1 MTSASP
7 DCDVTFIV
15 RTLDDEERVGHAL
28 LRIARYLAAHEL
40 RAEILVADE
49 GSGDNT
55 VAVAVMLRRQIRQIV
70 VLHAA
75 PGCGFRDA
83 CQRARGRVIVLADA
97 RTEAPLAP
105 LGFALGR
112 LRDGLDVV
120 ALGGRYLVARRTRA
134 WRAFDALVGR
144 RDAEAPMPMTA
155 VERRFLRRARQ
166 LGLACTVTHRT
177 PGRWRRWWQAL
188 RPSARTAPA

>member
-15 RTLDDEERVGHAL
+15 RCLDDEERVGHVL
-28 LRIARYLAAHEL
+28 NRIARYLRQHRL
-40 RAEILVADE
+40 TAEILVADE

-55 VAVAVMLRRQIRQIV
+55 VAVAVMMRPTIREIA
-70 VLHAA
+70 VLHSE
-75 PGCGFRDA
+75 PGCGFYDA
-83 CQRARGRVIVLADA
+83 CQRARGRVVVLADA
-97 RTEAPLAP
+97 RTDAPLAP

-120 ALGGRYLVARRTRA
+120 ALGGRYLVFRRTHA

-144 RDAEAPMPMTA
+144 RDPAA
-155 VERRFLRRARQ
+155 VQRRFLRRARQ
-166 LGLACTVTHRT
+166 LGLACTVTHAR
-177 PGRWRRWWQAL
+177 PKPRWL
-188 RPSARTAPA
+188 RVFAAFRTARAVPL

>member
-1 MTSASP
+1 MQSASP

-15 RTLDDEERVGHAL
+15 RTLDDEERIGHVL
-28 LRIARYLAAHEL
+28 GRIARYLGAHHL
-40 RAEILVADE
+40 TAEIVVADE

-55 VAVAVMLRRQIRQIV
+55 VAVAIMLRRRIREIA
-70 VLHAA
+70 VLHTS

-97 RTEAPLAP
+97 RTDAP
-105 LGFALGR
+105 LGAVGYALGR

-120 ALGGRYLVARRTRA
+120 ALGGRYLVMRRTRA
-134 WRAFDALVGR
+134 WRAFEALVGR
-144 RDAEAPMPMTA
+144 RDPVA
-155 VERRFLRRARQ
+155 VETRFLRRARQ

-177 PGRWRRWWQAL
+177 RRKSWL
-188 RPSARTAPA
+188 RLFAFRGSRAVGV

>member
-15 RTLDDEERVGHAL
+15 RCADDEERVGHVL
-28 LRIARYLAAHEL
+28 NRIARYLRAHRL
-40 RAEILVADE
+40 TAEIVVADE

-55 VAVAVMLRRQIRQIV
+55 VAVAVMLRPQIREIA

-83 CQRARGRVIVLADA
+83 CQRARGRVIVCADA
-97 RTEAPLAP
+97 RTDAPLAP

-120 ALGGRYLVARRTRA
+120 ALGGRYLVMRRTRA
-134 WRAFDALVGR
+134 WRAFDALAGR
-144 RDAEAPMPMTA
+144 RDPLALQ
-155 VERRFLRRARQ
+155 RRFVRRARQ
-166 LGLACTVTHRT
+166 LGLACAVTHAR
-177 PGRWRRWWQAL
+177 PKRPWQRL
-188 RPSARTAPA
+188 FSAFRVQPA

>member
-1 MTSASP
+1 MTIASP

-15 RTLDDEERVGHAL
+15 RTVDDEERVGHVL
-28 LRIARYLAAHEL
+28 GRIARYLAAHQL
-40 RAEILVADE
+40 HAEILVADE

-55 VAVAVMLRRQIRQIV
+55 VAVAVMLRRQLREIA
-70 VLHAA
+70 VLHAP
-75 PGCGFRDA
+75 PGCGFRDG

-97 RTEAPLAP
+97 RTDAPLAP

-120 ALGGRYLVARRTRA
+120 ALGGRYLVLRRTRA
-134 WRAFDALVGR
+134 WRAFDALVGP
-144 RDAEAPMPMTA
+144 RDAKMAMTV

-177 PGRWRRWWQAL
+177 PRRWLRWWQAL